1 MVGPDYVRPPVEV
14 PVAYKEM
21 EGWKPAAPRDA
32 LDRGRWWEIFGD
44 PELNALAPRVDVSN
58 QNIRLAEAN
67 FRQARALAE
76 QARAGLFPTVS
87 AGAAAFRSKSPS
99 TSAVSNYEVA
109 ASASWELDL
118 WGRVRRG
125 IESGEANWQASAADL
140 ESVRLSA
147 QAALVQT
154 YIALRVADAQR
165 RLLED
170 TVAAYQR
177 SLQLNTNRYA
187 AGIAAKVDVV
197 QAEVQ
202 LKSAQAQLV
211 DVGVD
216 RAQFEHAI
224 AILVG
229 VPPATLSIPPATQVV
244 AVLPAIP
251 VGVPSELLERRPDI
265 ATAERS
271 VAAANAQIGVAQAA
285 FYPTLTLSAVGG
297 YRSASFADWLSA
309 PSWFWSLGA
318 SAAQILFDGGLRRA
332 VSDQAIA
339 AYDGQVAQYRQT
351 VLTGFQEVEDN
362 LAALRLL
369 EEEARYLDEAV
380 TQRAAVPGADD
391 EPVPGR
397 HRELSQRHRRADHRA
412 QQRAHAVERTGSP
425 VPRQCPARPGGRRR
439 VGRPVARGYSSF
451 EAQFRRRLSSGR
463 VCATESR
470 ETPAA
475 DARPV
480 RLGTTAPQVSVRR
493 RTRARA
499 RASARSSSAP
509 GTCAAHS
516 PRPGRGRSSRPRS
529 TATAGARNRSRSR
542 SRAAT
547 WRSSR

>member
-1 MVGPDYVRPPVEV
+1 MSSRPIAPLLAVILLAGCMVGPDYVRPPVEV

-76 QARAGLFPTVS
+76 QARAGLFPTAS

-125 IESGEANWQASAADL
+125 IESGEANWQASEADL

-154 YIALRVADAQR
+154 YIGLRVADAQR

-187 AGIAAKVDVV
+187 AGVAAKVDVV

-251 VGVPSELLERRPDI
+251 VGVPSELLERRPDV

-297 YRSASFADWLSA
+297 YRSGSFADWLSA

-380 TQRAAVPGADD
+380 RSARLSLELTTNQYRGGIVSYLNVIVAQTIALSNERTLLNVQGRRFLASVQLVRAVGGGWDARSLEAI
-391 EPVPGR
+391 R
-397 HRELSQRHRRADHRA
+397 LSQRK
-412 QQRAHAVERTGSP
+412 S
-425 VPRQCPARPGGRRR
+425 
-439 VGRPVARGYSSF
+439 
-451 EAQFRRRLSSGR
+451 
-463 VCATESR
+463 
-470 ETPAA
+470 
-475 DARPV
+475 
-480 RLGTTAPQVSVRR
+480 TAG
-493 RTRARA
+493 
-499 RASARSSSAP
+499 SSS
-509 GTCAAHS
+509 TD
-516 PRPGRGRSSRPRS
+516 
-529 TATAGARNRSRSR
+529 
-542 SRAAT
+542 
-547 WRSSR
+547 